1 MRFDTQPGYRGYRLR
16 AISLLVLGLLF
27 AGCASKQD
35 VLRIEDKI
43 NQVRNDQRLLNARV
57 ERLDSMVTSGLEQDN
72 RLRAEMRAAIDE
84 MIGQGTQI
92 QARIDDLQQ
101 LVYRA
106 SGRSQ
111 TSAAIPAPVDTT
123 HRVDTDKVV
132 PTDISTA
139 GTAPSVD
146 CRNIWDNAYKDIRR
160 GQYDLAI
167 SGFSDYLKFCPEG
180 DFCDNSQYWIAEA
193 YYQMQQY
200 PKAIEE
206 YDRLL
211 KNYPES
217 EQRPATYYKLGR
229 SYEETGNKKK
239 ALDHFLVLK
248 KDFPNTPE
256 YEQAKERIATL
267 QKELKK

>member
-1 MRFDTQPGYRGYRLR
+1 MRFGTSTEFRGYRLR
-16 AISLLVLGLLF
+16 AISLIVLGLLA
-27 AGCASKQD
+27 AGCATKQD
-35 VLRIEDKI
+35 VLRVEDKI

-57 ERLDSMVTSGLEQDN
+57 ERLDSLLSGSLEQDN

-106 SGRSQ
+106 PGRVETGS
-111 TSAAIPAPVDTT
+111 AIPAPVDTT
-123 HRVDTDKVV
+123 KAADTTRPG
-132 PTDISTA
+132 PTDTSVA
-139 GTAPSVD
+139 GGPSVD
-146 CRNIWDNAYKDIRR
+146 CRNLWDNAFKDMRR
-160 GQYDLAI
+160 GQYDPAI
-167 SGFSDYLKFCPEG
+167 SGFSDYLKFCPKG
-180 DFCDNSQYWIAEA
+180 DLCDNSQYWIAEA
-193 YYQMQQY
+193 YYEMQQY

-211 KNYPES
+211 KNYPDS
-217 EQRPATYYKLGR
+217 EQRPSAYYKLGR
-229 SYEETGNKKK
+229 CYEETGNKKK

-256 YEQAKERIATL
+256 YEQAKDRIAAL
-267 QKELKK
+267 QKALKK